1 VSNCTAI
8 LNATLIDGTGRPPLP
23 ESVVVIRSGW
33 FEAVGQAGEVA
44 VPGDVETIDA
54 AGRYL
59 IPGLFDCHMHIGG
72 GPYRAIKTLR
82 DTLAMG
88 VTTVAH
94 VGGFRAGA
102 EVAALR
108 DAIEQGLVGPCSRL
122 VAGAVVAATAGHV
135 MGRTADGPWEVR
147 KAVREQRVANI
158 DFIKTAASGGFW
170 AEHEECWW
178 RDYTYEELEALV
190 DEAHAVGK
198 PVAVHAHTQPGLN
211 NAIRAGAD
219 MIHHGAFI
227 DDEALRGIA
236 ERNIFFIPTLRV
248 TSERNIAIKEQAGRP
263 WEARKMREAHPIH
276 REGVRKARALGIR
289 IGVGTDL
296 PSTPPWRAGQTAVE
310 LLELAA
316 CGFSPMETIIAATR
330 TSAECLGKAHELGT
344 IEPGK
349 RADLI
354 LLDADP
360 LVALSILTE
369 ERHIRMVIKDGEV
382 AIRR

>member
-1 VSNCTAI
+1 MSNCTAI

-211 NAIRAGAD
+211 NAIRAG
-219 MIHHGAFI
+219 
-227 DDEALRGIA
+227 
-236 ERNIFFIPTLRV
+236 
-248 TSERNIAIKEQAGRP
+248 
-263 WEARKMREAHPIH
+263 
-276 REGVRKARALGIR
+276 
-289 IGVGTDL
+289 
-296 PSTPPWRAGQTAVE
+296 
-310 LLELAA
+310 
-316 CGFSPMETIIAATR
+316 
-330 TSAECLGKAHELGT
+330 
-344 IEPGK
+344 
-349 RADLI
+349 
-354 LLDADP
+354 
-360 LVALSILTE
+360 
-369 ERHIRMVIKDGEV
+369 
-382 AIRR
+382 